1 MDIIELD
8 RSHKGKAILFT
19 YTTTHYYDVRTLA
32 YDGVGG
38 FQLARVPFAEPQTK
52 QFKSSLFEDYL
63 QEPRLFCAQED
74 GEWLGVAEVSR
85 ESWNNRLRVSNLWVR
100 EEWRYQGIGK
110 LLMARVIEVAREL
123 GCRAVVLETQ
133 SFNDPAIRF
142 YRAMGFTMDSVD
154 LSYYANDDLANDSI
168 AVFLKRKFISEQKFP
183 ES

>member
-133 SFNDPAIRF
+133 SCNDPAIRF
-142 YRAMGFTMDSVD
+142 YRSCGFSLIGLDMISYTNQDVTRHEVRLEMG
-154 LSYYANDDLANDSI
+154 LIL
-168 AVFLKRKFISEQKFP
+168 
-183 ES
+183 

>member
-52 QFKSSLFEDYL
+52 QFESCLFEDYL
-63 QEPRLFCAQED
+63 EGPRLFCAQED

-133 SFNDPAIRF
+133 SCNDPAIRF
-142 YRAMGFTMDSVD
+142 YRSCGFSLIGLDTISYTNQDVARHEVRLEMG
-154 LSYYANDDLANDSI
+154 LIL
-168 AVFLKRKFISEQKFP
+168 
-183 ES
+183 

>member
-52 QFKSSLFEDYL
+52 QFESSLFEDYL
-63 QEPRLFCAQED
+63 EEPRLFCAQED

-133 SFNDPAIRF
+133 SCNDPAIRF
-142 YRAMGFTMDSVD
+142 YRSCGFSLIGLDMISYTNQDVTRHEVRLEMG
-154 LSYYANDDLANDSI
+154 LIL
-168 AVFLKRKFISEQKFP
+168 
-183 ES
+183 

>member
-85 ESWNNRLRVSNLWVR
+85 EGWNNRLRVSNLWVR

-133 SFNDPAIRF
+133 SCNDPAIRF
-142 YRAMGFTMDSVD
+142 YRSCGFSLIGLDMISYTNQDVTRHEVRLEMG
-154 LSYYANDDLANDSI
+154 LIL
-168 AVFLKRKFISEQKFP
+168 
-183 ES
+183 

>member
-52 QFKSSLFEDYL
+52 QFESSLFEDYL
-63 QEPRLFCAQED
+63 EEPRLFCAQED

-85 ESWNNRLRVSNLWVR
+85 ESWNNRLRVSNLWACTDSASSAL
-100 EEWRYQGIGK
+100 I
-110 LLMARVIEVAREL
+110 I
-123 GCRAVVLETQ
+123 
-133 SFNDPAIRF
+133 PASSR
-142 YRAMGFTMDSVD
+142 R
-154 LSYYANDDLANDSI
+154 
-168 AVFLKRKFISEQKFP
+168 
-183 ES
+183 